1 MHCGLIH
8 GSKTCLHMCMK
19 LPLSG
24 SHQVLKHRL
33 HLPFLSV
40 SLSPGNWWLVR
51 NPRCLTYAL
60 CYKTKCNLLVKAWFS
75 LATWGIGF
83 ECLVSSALH
92 LRLSSD
98 FRLTSMEFISLVYSH
113 LGCSWRRGLGGM
125 KSRWYITA
133 RSRKE
138 ISKSWSKAGPFR
150 KQGRVQSRNTEEG
163 DSVGYGKD
171 NGRA

>member
-51 NPRCLTYAL
+51 NPRCLTYAI

-98 FRLTSMEFISLVYSH
+98 FRLTSMEFISLVYSPHSPTSFWMLLTAALYAGEKILVSH
-113 LGCSWRRGLGGM
+113 LPSAQNG
-125 KSRWYITA
+125 
-133 RSRKE
+133 KE
-138 ISKSWSKAGPFR
+138 SSGHPS
-150 KQGRVQSRNTEEG
+150 S
-163 DSVGYGKD
+163 
-171 NGRA
+171 